1 MSSISAYCKARLLDG
16 TLQPDFASLHT
27 GFPGTTGAN
36 EVSGGAYARQ
46 GIVFSASSGDRR
58 TQDGAEIFN
67 VPASSTVRWIGH
79 WQAGNWLYATP
90 AGGASPR
97 NFVSVAGTDTVY
109 SPAHGWTDGQKV
121 VVFNGTPPGGITEG
135 DVLFVRDAESDSFK
149 LAGTLGGSA
158 IDMVSAPS
166 AGCWVAAITEYEYPV
181 AGTFTL
187 QTSQIVI
194 PD

>member
-16 TLQPDFASLHT
+16 SLQPDFASLHT

-79 WQAGNWLYATP
+79 WQDGNWLYATP
-90 AGGASPR
+90 AGKDA
-97 NFVSVAGTDTVY
+97 
-109 SPAHGWTDGQKV
+109 DGLLYGFSHNDMKV
-121 VVFNGTPPGGITEG
+121 LI
-135 DVLFVRDAESDSFK
+135 
-149 LAGTLGGSA
+149 LGGQVRSLHKGQYTVDA
-158 IDMVSAPS
+158 LKKGEERRGPEEEEDA
-166 AGCWVAAITEYEYPV
+166 
-181 AGTFTL
+181 
-187 QTSQIVI
+187 
-194 PD
+194 